1 MDINRAFTQV
11 FADEKWPTKVLVGGI
26 LVLLSFLVIPAL
38 LVGGYMIEYVRRVAR
53 GEGDRLPEWSDW
65 GEYFAKGVLSFL
77 IELVYNLPL
86 VLLGIC
92 FSLFA
97 AAVGDRQDADAAI
110 SIATLCLAVPAVVYG
125 LLVAFVL
132 PAARLRYAVHDNL
145 GAAFQFGEVFGL
157 ISTSLSNY
165 VVFVVAAV
173 GAALAAVLVTLVTL
187 PLCGLG
193 LIVAPFATF
202 WSYAVWAN
210 ALGQVYAARSQATSS
225 SLTVA

>member
-1 MDINRAFTQV
+1 
-11 FADEKWPTKVLVGGI
+11 
-26 LVLLSFLVIPAL
+26 
-38 LVGGYMIEYVRRVAR
+38 
-53 GEGDRLPEWSDW
+53 
-65 GEYFAKGVLSFL
+65 
-77 IELVYNLPL
+77 
-86 VLLGIC
+86 
-92 FSLFA
+92 
-97 AAVGDRQDADAAI
+97 
-110 SIATLCLAVPAVVYG
+110 
-125 LLVAFVL
+125 
-132 PAARLRYAVHDNL
+132 
-145 GAAFQFGEVFGL
+145 
-157 ISTSLSNY
+157 